1 MGPQLRWEAEH
12 TELFPSHKAELISSF
27 GLQYCSF
34 ETSER
39 ASLGDS

>member
-12 TELFPSHKAELISSF
+12 TDLCPSHKAELMSSF
-27 GLQYCSF
+27 GLQYCFF

-39 ASLGDS
+39 ASLGGS